1 MRQSFNKNVVFIL
14 TLGLIVCAILKG
26 YTQNDKK
33 KARVTLGFNKIMEE
47 ESNLTIS
54 AKFKGEEGFEPA
66 IGLVFEVF
74 TVFELDSLVNVG
86 RITTNMEGEGKF
98 IFDNFTSKNADSTGT
113 YNYLVSATDSREFSD
128 VEKSITFKDA
138 DIYTEVIT
146 MEGGINA
153 IKAILIDSHSKDL
166 IADQQLQ
173 LQVQRLFRPLRIGEE
188 FIATD
193 ETGTIIVPIDPGIP
207 GVHGDLTIEVVL
219 NESEEYGTLIARITG
234 NLGTPVVDQS
244 TFEERT
250 MWSPGTKTPIFL
262 LLSFNSIM
270 IGIWIIILFLIFNL
284 TKIYKS
290 KN

>member
-1 MRQSFNKNVVFIL
+1 MKHSFNIGVLLIL
-14 TLGLIVCAILKG
+14 TFGLMLCAIHTG
-26 YTQNDKK
+26 YAQNDKK
-33 KARVTLGFNKIMEE
+33 KARVSLGFNKIMQKD
-47 ESNLTIS
+47 SYLTIS
-54 AKFKGEEGFEPA
+54 AKFKGDEGFEPA
-66 IGLVFEVF
+66 AGLVFEVYN
-74 TVFELDSLVNVG
+74 VFEFDSLVNVG

-98 IFDNFTSKNADSTGT
+98 ILENLTSKNADSTGT
-113 YNYLVSATDSREFSD
+113 YNYLVSAAENEEFSD
-128 VEKSITFKDA
+128 VEKSIGFKDA
-138 DIYTEVIT
+138 DITTEIIT

-153 IKAILIDSHSKDL
+153 VKAILIDTHSKNP
-166 IADQQLQ
+166 IAEQQLKF
-173 LQVQRLFRPLRIGEE
+173 QVLRLFRPLRIGEE
-188 FIATD
+188 FTATD
-193 ETGTIIVPIDPGIP
+193 ETGTIIVPIDPEIP